1 MIYAQNVSSI
11 NQDEFDAIYAS
22 SEPYLIG
29 GNFGEQCTQNA
40 EGVWCLPEGNVP
52 LKEVIFLEYFN
63 GLQNPSPK
71 LRVFEL
77 RETGT
82 DHLLSLKIGFVDD
95 DDTFTTMITLMNPN
109 SDGSLSW
116 IYYPPS
122 DADIE
127 ELMEPTGIKRI
138 LMTPVGANFIAM
150 CENTSIR
157 VTDKDNGNRQYR
169 STWGWDDYE
178 TDLVDL

>member
-11 NQDEFDAIYAS
+11 NQDEYDAIYAS
-22 SEPYLIG
+22 SEPYLVG
-29 GNFGEQCTQNA
+29 GNFGEQCSQNA
-40 EGVWCLPEGNVP
+40 EGVWCIGENNVP
-52 LKEVIFLEYFN
+52 LKQFIAYEYESA
-63 GLQNPSPK
+63 LASPSDK

-82 DHLLSLKIGFVDD
+82 DHLLSLKFGLVDD
-95 DDTFTTMITLMNPN
+95 DNTFTTMITLMNPN

-116 IYYPPS
+116 IYSPPS

-127 ELMEPTGIKRI
+127 ALMVPTGIKRI
-138 LMTPVGANFIAM
+138 IMTPLGANFIAL

-157 VTDKDNGNRQYR
+157 VNDKADGNRQYR
-169 STWGWDDYE
+169 STWGWTDYV
-178 TDLVDL
+178 TDLVDY